1 MDNPE
6 TVTFDVGGKLFKVS
20 RNLIDQFSETMLSKI
35 VSETW
40 QHDSSATVFI
50 DRDGD
55 IFAHVLNYLRY
66 GSIVLPIT
74 ISRAMFDREMDY
86 YGIITDVDAHTIKQQ
101 SSIDALQ
108 LVKNKL
114 EDAELEHDMFL
125 IAIHAYHKFMTGHRC
140 CFFNEESKI
149 GLCRNPCQHSLNPR
163 LDAKKI
169 LKEHL
174 KAYYGID
181 AWSITFSQQ
190 SKGAFGSTFSSGVNL
205 NMRNGKTSVFNNPLT
220 CGNPKDGEWQCA
232 SCSATTTDECL
243 ACDEAKPGQSAETMN
258 NSFASSR
265 LPSHSFG
272 TWSSRNDS
280 QLFGDM

>member
-20 RNLIDQFSETMLSKI
+20 RNLIEQFSDTMLAKI

-40 QHDSSATVFI
+40 NRDSSAAVFI

-55 IFAHVLNYLRY
+55 IFSHVLNYLRY
-66 GSIVLPIT
+66 GSVVLPIS

-86 YGIITDVDAHTIKQQ
+86 YGIITDVNTHTIKQV
-101 SSIDALQ
+101 SSLQALV

-125 IAIHAYHKFMTGHRC
+125 IAVHAYHKYMTGQKY
-140 CFFNEESKI
+140 CFFNEDSKI
-149 GLCRNPCQHSLNPR
+149 GLCRNPCDHYSNPR

-174 KAYYGID
+174 KAYYGIC
-181 AWSITFSQQ
+181 ALSITFSQPG
-190 SKGAFGSTFSSGVNL
+190 KGGFSSARSSGVSLNL
-205 NMRNGKTSVFNNPLT
+205 GNGADDPLT
-220 CGNPKDGEWQCA
+220 CGLLQDGEWYCI
-232 SCSATTTDECL
+232 CTTKNPADQETCL
-243 ACDEAKPGQSAETMN
+243 ACGTSKSIDAVDRMAFGGIGSN
-258 NSFASSR
+258 R
-265 LPSHSFG
+265 VPSHSFG
-272 TWSSRNDS
+272 SWNSRSES
-280 QLFGDM
+280 QF